1 MMSKDRQ
8 MSQARMTLL
17 VFSLAL
23 LMQLILSP
31 AASAAMAQER
41 VREILEAVSAVIQ
54 DPQLQGVDRAAERMQ
69 RVQRIIVDAFDFEE
83 MARLTLGASWDRLT
97 LQQQTEFVGL
107 VGNLFERSYSR
118 LVIRILPER
127 DTTYSQ
133 ESIERDHA
141 SVQTTLV
148 RQKTH
153 EHLPVEYRLI
163 EKGGRWAVFDVVVDG
178 VSLTLNY
185 RAQFDKIIRSSSYG
199 MLVEKIKAKLEQEHS

>member
-1 MMSKDRQ
+1 MSKDRQ

-31 AASAAMAQER
+31 AASAATAQVR
-41 VREILEAVSAVIQ
+41 VREILEVVSAVIQ
-54 DPQLQGVDRAAERMQ
+54 DPQLQGVDRAAERTQ

-127 DTTYSQ
+127 ETVYSR
-133 ESIERDHA
+133 ESIEGDHA

-148 RQKTH
+148 RQKMH

>member
-8 MSQARMTLL
+8 MSQARMALL

-54 DPQLQGVDRAAERMQ
+54 DPQLQGVDRAAERTQ

-127 DTTYSQ
+127 DTTYSR

>member
-54 DPQLQGVDRAAERMQ
+54 DPQLQGVDRAAERTQ

-127 DTTYSQ
+127 DTTYSR

>member
-8 MSQARMTLL
+8 MSQARMALL

-54 DPQLQGVDRAAERMQ
+54 DPQLQGVDRAAERTQ

-127 DTTYSQ
+127 DTTYSR

-185 RAQFDKIIRSSSYG
+185 RAQFDKIIRSSSYS